1 MEIKLVLPEESQAEE
16 LAGQRN
22 DPEVTRYTGDAKYP
36 YTAEDALEDIR
47 SFLKEENKSR
57 VTRTVLVD
65 GRPAGCV
72 YFYLPWRGQ
81 KSVELGYWLGKQYW
95 GRGIATHAARELCD
109 FAFRTLDIN
118 RICASALEV
127 NVGSWRVM
135 EKLGMRRE
143 GKFVKAIYLDG
154 TFYDDLDYAVL
165 REEYCLKET
174 EAEKTSQTRRKGTA
188 GH

>member
-1 MEIKLVLPEESQAEE
+1 MAGAKICGVGI
-16 LAGQRN
+16 LAW
-22 DPEVTRYTGDAKYP
+22 E
-36 YTAEDALEDIR
+36 
-47 SFLKEENKSR
+47 
-57 VTRTVLVD
+57 TVL
-65 GRPAGCV
+65 
-72 YFYLPWRGQ
+72 
-81 KSVELGYWLGKQYW
+81 
-95 GRGIATHAARELCD
+95 
-109 FAFRTLDIN
+109 TLDIN

-154 TFYDDLDYAVL
+154 TFYDDLYYAVL

>member
-1 MEIKLVLPEESQAEE
+1 MYIQSTSDRRCEHGNPTSLTRGIPGGRSAL
-16 LAGQRN
+16 QRN
-22 DPEVTRYTGDAKYP
+22 DREVVRYTGDPKYP
-36 YTAEDALEDIR
+36 YTKEDALADIR
-47 SFLKEENKSR
+47 SFLEEENKSR
-57 VTRTVLVD
+57 VTRTILAD
-65 GRPAGCV
+65 GRPIGIV

-95 GRGIATHAARELCD
+95 GQGISTYAAKQLCD

-143 GKFVKAIYLDG
+143 GTFIKAIYQDG
-154 TFYDDLDYAVL
+154 EFFNDLYYAVL
-165 REEYCLKET
+165 REEYRME
-174 EAEKTSQTRRKGTA
+174 
-188 GH
+188 

>member
-1 MEIKLVLPEESQAEE
+1 MKIELVLPEESQAEE
-16 LAGQRN
+16 LAAQRN
-22 DPEVTRYTGDAKYP
+22 DPEVIRYTGDAKYP
-36 YTAEDALEDIR
+36 YTVEDALADIR
-47 SFLKEENKSR
+47 TFLEEENRTR

-65 GRPAGCV
+65 GRPAGSV

-95 GRGIATHAARELCD
+95 GQGIATLAAKELCNL
-109 FAFRTLDIN
+109 AFRTLDIN
-118 RICASALEV
+118 RICASALEI

-154 TFYDDLDYAVL
+154 AFYNDLYYAVL
-165 REEYCLKET
+165 REEYCLE
-174 EAEKTSQTRRKGTA
+174 
-188 GH
+188 